1 MWRSLAPS
9 SLTSKILSNRSRP
22 KSIGVLCR
30 CQSST
35 TKKGKNE
42 TLVRRMQQRIRDDS
56 SVTKSH
62 GWDELWKEGVTPWD
76 LDMPT
81 PALKAELDA
90 MECPTNQKEKTYRIL
105 VPGCGSGFDLVTLAE
120 HQKELQN
127 KGLAQACVVVGL
139 DISSTSLKRA
149 EEVLTSSLPDYS
161 TEGPHVILACG
172 DFFSH
177 LGSWKV
183 EYSSQNHHA
192 VELSA
197 VDSSFQEG
205 SFDLIY
211 DYVFFCALPPA
222 LRSQWGEAMATLL
235 KPGTGK
241 LLTLMFPVYDEITT
255 SAKMEGPP
263 YPVSVNDYRTAL
275 EPRGVVMESQPYKS
289 AHTIP
294 PRSQKELVCW
304 WRREASPH
312 SSL

>member
-1 MWRSLAPS
+1 M
-9 SLTSKILSNRSRP
+9 
-22 KSIGVLCR
+22 
-30 CQSST
+30 
-35 TKKGKNE
+35 
-42 TLVRRMQQRIRDDS
+42 
-56 SVTKSH
+56 
-62 GWDELWKEGVTPWD
+62 
-76 LDMPT
+76 
-81 PALKAELDA
+81 
-90 MECPTNQKEKTYRIL
+90 
-105 VPGCGSGFDLVTLAE
+105 
-120 HQKELQN
+120 
-127 KGLAQACVVVGL
+127 VGL